1 MTSQVSGLSNW
12 TNTDH
17 SSLRIFDLKEVKE
30 ECLKSKWSVKPSQR
44 GVSQRNMENSQ
55 ASAKVKPK
63 LLQDTEAV
71 ASSALAVPQDLY
83 LHPLLILQLVTSE
96 FLHSLNFI

>member
-1 MTSQVSGLSNW
+1 
-12 TNTDH
+12 
-17 SSLRIFDLKEVKE
+17 
-30 ECLKSKWSVKPSQR
+30 
-44 GVSQRNMENSQ
+44 MENSQ